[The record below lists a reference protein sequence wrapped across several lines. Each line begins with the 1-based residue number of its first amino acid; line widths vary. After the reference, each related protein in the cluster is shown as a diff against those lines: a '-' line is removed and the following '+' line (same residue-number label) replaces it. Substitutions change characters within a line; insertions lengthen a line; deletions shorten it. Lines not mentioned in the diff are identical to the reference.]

1 MNTRTTVRTLV
12 LAIAAAALSG
22 AAVVGLA
29 QGTAFRATTVPVCV
43 KANGQLRV
51 LTGGAGTCDAGEQRS
66 DWVVG
71 GELTDITLG
80 QGLTGTREG
89 GAIQL
94 AVSPALLERGRV
106 FAGFNDGP
114 VPLPRESGQTDIATL
129 DLPAGHFAIFAKLTV
144 VNNGFNDDQNARDR
158 VICRL
163 SALPDFDGAETLVE
177 ENGLFFREAMAGLTM
192 QLVKSFSSPGSV
204 TLSCYEDDSILDLY
218 FANLKITAIE
228 ASSVSNVF
236 LPGP

>member
-1 MNTRTTVRTLV
+1 MNTRTTARTIV
-12 LAIAAAALSG
+12 LSIAAAAFFG
-22 AAVVGLA
+22 AAVAGLA
-29 QGTAFRATTVPVCV
+29 QGTSLRGTSVPVCV

-51 LTGGAGTCDAGEQRS
+51 LMGGAATCDSSEQRS

-71 GELTDITLG
+71 GELTHITLG
-80 QGLTGTREG
+80 QGLTGTRDA
-89 GAIQL
+89 GAIHL
-94 AVSPALLERGRV
+94 AVSPALLEKGRV

-114 VPLPRESGQTDIATL
+114 VPLPRESVQTNIATL
-129 DLPAGHFAIFAKLTV
+129 DIPAGHFAIFAKLTV
-144 VNNGFNDDQNARDR
+144 VNNWFNDDQNARDR

-177 ENGLFFREAMAGLTM
+177 ENGLFIREAMAGLTM
-192 QLVKSFSSPGSV
+192 QLVHTFSSPGSV
-204 TLSCYEDDSILDLY
+204 ALQCYEDDSILDLY

-228 ASSVSNVF
+228 APSVSNVF